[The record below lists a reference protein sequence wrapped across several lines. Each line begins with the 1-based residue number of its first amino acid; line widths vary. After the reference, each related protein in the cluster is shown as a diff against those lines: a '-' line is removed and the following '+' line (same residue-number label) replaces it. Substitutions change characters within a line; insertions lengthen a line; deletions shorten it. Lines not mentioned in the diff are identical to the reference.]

1 MNSSFIFRALSA
13 PLLAFLALLAP
24 AQQRGDG
31 EIMRSFVSTRG
42 TEVVTKRT
50 KSRRNRPNTIGL
62 GYTLFMKNENGYPA
76 RVNASRKF
84 REGNAVRFMIESNVD
99 GYLYVFHTE
108 NDGPPKMLFPDH
120 LSKRG
125 DNRIKAHVP
134 YEAPSRYVKNRPEGL
149 WIGFDEKE
157 ATERFYIVVTREPLP
172 EVKTGDGL
180 IAYCRE
186 NLEKCPWQPP
196 ASVWSGLLAEAQAP
210 ALVSQSRT
218 SGQTQTRAERIAA
231 NRGVKVIRD
240 APAPSV
246 VKLSKSPGA
255 KMLVAM
261 VALDHK

>member
-1 MNSSFIFRALSA
+1 MNSRFISHILSI
-13 PLLAFLALLAP
+13 ALLACP
-24 AQQRGDG
+24 ALLVLAQQRND
-31 EIMRSFVSTRG
+31 EIVRSFVRTRG
-42 TEVVTKRT
+42 TKVVTSGKQRKKPT
-50 KSRRNRPNTIGL
+50 LIGL
-62 GYTLFMKNENGYPA
+62 GCTLFLKNKNGYPA
-76 RVNASRKF
+76 RVNTSRQF
-84 REGNAVRFMIESNVD
+84 REGEAVRFMIESNVD
-99 GYLYVFHTE
+99 GYLYIFHTE
-108 NDGPPKMLFPDH
+108 NDGPPKMLFPNH
-120 LSKRG
+120 LSNSG

-134 YEAPSRYVKNRPEGL
+134 YEAPSRYVNNRPEGL

-180 IAYCRE
+180 VAYCRE
-186 NLEKCPWQPP
+186 NPEKCPWQPP
-196 ASVWSGLLAEAQAP
+196 ASVWSGLLAEALVP

-246 VKLSKSPGA
+246 VKMSNSSGA
-255 KMLVAM
+255 KMIVAM